1 MQKITRLSL
10 LILLLAMASSCENTS
25 KKETAGTLND
35 KNVELQK
42 LKTERDNLD
51 KKITSLVK
59 DIAAIDTSAGAR
71 QKAKLVSL
79 MSIAKQDF
87 KHYLDLQ
94 GQVDNQNISYI
105 TPSGQPGQIKAI
117 YIKQGDNVKKGQL
130 IVKLDDAVARQNVI
144 AMKQQM
150 GSVKAQLE
158 LAKSVY
164 ERQKNLWDQHIGTEI
179 QLLQDKTNVTSLE
192 NQLKTIQANVD
203 AAQAQANQSNIYS
216 DVNGGVD
223 ELTAH
228 VGETFNGNPLQ
239 SGYIKIINKS
249 NLKITVTVPENYT
262 DKVSKGTS
270 VVVQVPD
277 INKSFNSTISFIS
290 QAIGTNSRGF
300 TADIKVPA
308 GLTLRPNQIAVV
320 KILDYEVPSTVV
332 INVNTLQTDEQGKF
346 VLVAVKEGDNLVAR
360 KRKVITGELSGDD
373 IEIKQGLQVGDQL
386 ITEGYQSLYEGQLI
400 TTTEE

>member
-25 KKETAGTLND
+25 KKETAGMLND

-59 DIAAIDTSAGAR
+59 DIAAIDTSTGAR

-79 MSIAKQDF
+79 MPIAKQDF
-87 KHYLDLQ
+87 KHYLVLQ

-130 IVKLDDAVARQNVI
+130 IVKLDDAVVRQNVI

-164 ERQKNLWDQHIGTEI
+164 ERQKNLWDQRIGTEI

-192 NQLKTIQANVD
+192 NQLKTIQANVN

-216 DVNGGVD
+216 DVNGVVD

-386 ITEGYQSLYEGQLI
+386 INEGYQSLYDGQLI
-400 TTTEE
+400 TTTEK

>member
-10 LILLLAMASSCENTS
+10 LIMFLATASSCENTS
-25 KKETAGTLND
+25 KKEREGTLND
-35 KNVELQK
+35 KKVELQK

-59 DIAAIDTSAGAR
+59 DIATIDTSAGAR

-79 MSIAKQDF
+79 MPIAKQDF
-87 KHYLDLQ
+87 KHYLVLQ

-117 YIKQGDNVKKGQL
+117 YIKQGDNVRKGQL
-130 IVKLDDAVARQNVI
+130 IVKLDDAVAIQNVI

-164 ERQKNLWDQHIGTEI
+164 ERQKNLWDQHIGTEV

-192 NQLKTIQANVD
+192 NQLNSIQANVNT
-203 AAQAQANQSNIYS
+203 AQAQANQSNIYS
-216 DVNGGVD
+216 DVNGVVD

-228 VGETFNGNPLQ
+228 VGETFNGNPAQ
-239 SGYIKIINKS
+239 GGYIKIVNKS

-262 DKVSKGTS
+262 GKVSKGTS
-270 VVVQVPD
+270 VVVQIPD

-290 QAIGTNSRGF
+290 QAIATNSRGF
-300 TADIKVPA
+300 IADIKVPS
-308 GLTLRPNQIAVV
+308 GFSLRPNQIAVI
-320 KILDYEVPSTVV
+320 KILDYSVPSTIV
-332 INVNTLQTDEQGKF
+332 INVNTLQTDEDGKF

-360 KRKVITGELSGDD
+360 KRKVVTGELSGDD

-386 ITEGYQSLYEGQLI
+386 ITEGYQSLYDGQLI